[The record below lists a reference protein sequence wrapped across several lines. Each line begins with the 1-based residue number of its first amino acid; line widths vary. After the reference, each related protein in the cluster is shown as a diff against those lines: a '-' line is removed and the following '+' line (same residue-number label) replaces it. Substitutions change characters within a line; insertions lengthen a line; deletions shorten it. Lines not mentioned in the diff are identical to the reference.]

1 MTEHTEKPRLID
13 PTDQRYCLGVESMD
27 STHQEFIAL
36 VNRLD
41 HADDKEF
48 SGLFRQLLE
57 HTEAHFTAENQLMAE
72 VRFPPI
78 QIHMGEHH
86 RVLEEMRRIDK
97 QVADGSLASGRALVQ
112 SLPSWFREH
121 AATMDSALAAC
132 VKAFRQPIP
141 GNRGRVPFST

>member
-1 MTEHTEKPRLID
+1 MNPEETTQLID
-13 PTDQRYCLGVESMD
+13 PTDPQYCLGVESMD

-36 VNRLD
+36 VNSLGC
-41 HADDKEF
+41 ADDEAF
-48 SGLFRQLLE
+48 PELFRELLE
-57 HTEAHFTAENQLMAE
+57 HTEAHFTAENHLMEE

-86 RVLEEMRRIDK
+86 RVLEQARHIAE
-97 QVADGSLASGRALVQ
+97 QVAGGSITAGRSFVQ

-132 VKAFRQPIP
+132 VKAFRKPIP
-141 GNRGRVPFST
+141 GDRGQVPFST